1 MVRSIH
7 EQSIHNLNAIK
18 YAFTYIYI
26 FIASFQFER
35 YGYKYA
41 NLKFIHIGF
50 LLVILLIAFKII
62 DIVKQIEKE
71 EEASI
76 KINKFV
82 RSFIIKKYESEYER
96 LWKLKYPNG
105 KLKLNN
111 KLKRW
116 QYSINNIKDTYLRIK
131 IKPNQ
136 SYIVYKKYINNLKHK
151 NCIICLEDISNENGI
166 LLGCNHYGHY
176 TCFKKWF
183 ETEWNNKNSKEYP
196 ITCPICRQNIV
207 NYYDTPKITTDSILG
222 IMEINKED

>member
-1 MVRSIH
+1 MIRSIH
-7 EQSIHNLNAIK
+7 ERSIQNLNTLK
-18 YAFTYIYI
+18 YAFTYFYI
-26 FIASFQFER
+26 FVVSFTFEIH
-35 YGYKYA
+35 GYKYD

-50 LLVILLIAFKII
+50 LLGTILITFKII
-62 DIVKQIEKE
+62 NIIKQIEKE
-71 EEASI
+71 EEASN
-76 KINKFV
+76 KINKFA
-82 RSFIIKKYESEYER
+82 RLFIIKKYESEYER

-105 KLKLNN
+105 KFKLNN

-136 SYIVYKKYINNLKHK
+136 SYIVYKKHINNLKHK

-183 ETEWNNKNSKEYP
+183 ETEWNKKKSKEYP
-196 ITCPICRQNIV
+196 ITCPMCRQNIV